1 MDFEQAL
8 GLDPERLAADADHL
22 FSRLSRLPGETATA
36 RAESPD
42 GWVSVEYSCASGV
55 QDLRLDPRAMRME
68 SARLA
73 ETVLGLIH
81 QARRQAEAEERAR
94 LEEFLGAGEAL
105 LTGRGLVAA
114 RLRDSTGAL
123 LANLEQAE
131 ATIARVRGLLRP

>member
-1 MDFEQAL
+1 M
-8 GLDPERLAADADHL
+8 
-22 FSRLSRLPGETATA
+22 SRLPGETATA

-55 QDLRLDPRAMRME
+55 RDLRLDPRAMRME

-81 QARRQAEAEERAR
+81 QARQQAEAEERAR
-94 LEEFLGAGEAL
+94 LAEFLGAGDAL

-131 ATIARVRGLLRP
+131 ATIDRVRGLLRP